1 MTNMADLVDQIKK
14 MEITNNTVL
23 FAGPFGT
30 REDVHRL
37 QEMIFK
43 TIGIKV
49 PVFRIPPDDVSSI
62 DIKDDTI
69 LVVKGSDIRR
79 EDQRR
84 FKEEMGKS
92 IKAKCIIV
100 FNADIDDMKNLSD
113 DELTRLFNVI
123 DDEIANRSI
132 AI

>member
-49 PVFRIPPDDVSSI
+49 PVFRIPPDDVKAI
-62 DIKDDTI
+62 DIKDDII
-69 LVVKGSDIRR
+69 LIVRTNDVPR
-79 EDQRR
+79 EEQER
-84 FKEEMGKS
+84 FRKKIGELSLQK
-92 IKAKCIIV
+92 IIV
-100 FNADIDDMKNLSD
+100 LFGEGNDDIKNMSDAD
-113 DELTRLFNVI
+113 LTRLFNLI